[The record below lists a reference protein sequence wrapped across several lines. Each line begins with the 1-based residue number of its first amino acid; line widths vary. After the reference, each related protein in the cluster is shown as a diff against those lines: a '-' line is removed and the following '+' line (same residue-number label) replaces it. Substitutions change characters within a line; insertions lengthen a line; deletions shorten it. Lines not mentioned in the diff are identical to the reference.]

1 MIRCSCIL
9 CCPFCCLLLY
19 NSVHYVMLGLRL
31 AAVLHYVFMCIW
43 IQLTLRS
50 FIRGTIIFYIWEK
63 YSGVLNKVVCY
74 LFYCLQSNIA
84 GEDAKLNQIGH
95 FTGQGVIKRL
105 GYYSL
110 NIHSLPY
117 VCCCFHIVSINTHT
131 VCQDVYEM
139 FGNLFISF

>member
-1 MIRCSCIL
+1 
-9 CCPFCCLLLY
+9 
-19 NSVHYVMLGLRL
+19 MLGLRL

-63 YSGVLNKVVCY
+63 YSRVLNKVVCY

-84 GEDAKLNQIGH
+84 DEDAKLNQIGN
-95 FTGQGVIKRL
+95 FTRQDVIKRP

-110 NIHSLPY
+110 NIHSLPN
-117 VCCCFHIVSINTHT
+117 VCCCFHIVSINTHSDNI
-131 VCQDVYEM
+131 VCQMYM
-139 FGNLFISF
+139 RCFAISSLAFNSFIKHCKTCRPYLLSLI